1 MFDKDYLS
9 LSHILK
15 NRWRIDKDVS
25 FTSKCLTKQE
35 QLLLE
40 EVGANINVKSNEF
53 TITVKRGTATD
64 LASVPRF
71 LWWFL
76 SPWDIA
82 KAAVLHDHTHQAAQK
97 YKSLKQYNRSKYIR
111 ARKVSNKLFL
121 CSMKTLEIKP
131 STYKIYLAYLFVC
144 ATTKIKD
151 ILGA

>member
-1 MFDKDYLS
+1 MFDDTYLAV
-9 LSHILK
+9 SHILK
-15 NRWRIDKDVS
+15 YRWRLDKDVS
-25 FTSKCLTKQE
+25 FTSNCLTKQE

-40 EVGANINVKSNEF
+40 EIGANITVEDTGFTIVVKS
-53 TITVKRGTATD
+53 KTATD

-82 KAAVLHDHTHQAAQK
+82 KAAVLHDHTHQASRNYQN
-97 YKSLKQYNRSKYIR
+97 SKQYNKSKYIK

-121 CSMKTLEIKP
+121 CSMKTLKFKP
-131 STYKIYLAYLFVC
+131 SKYKLYLAYLFVC

-151 ILGA
+151 ALGA